1 MQALMCHAFGPI
13 SGLRL
18 EQAPDPVPAAGQVR
32 VRVRACS
39 LNFPD
44 ALIVQGLY
52 QVKPALP
59 FSPGAEFAGVVEAL
73 GEGVQQV
80 SVGDPVV
87 AFAGHGGL
95 AERCV
100 VDAARLLPLPPGMD
114 FAQGAAFLLTYG
126 TALHALRTIAGLR
139 AGQTLLVLGAA
150 GGVGLAAVEVG
161 KALGAR
167 VLAAAS
173 SAERLELARHHGA
186 DAGIDY
192 ATQDLR
198 RRVLELSDG
207 RGADVVLDPVG
218 GSYAESALRA
228 TAWRGSYLVVGFAA
242 GEIPRLPLN
251 LLLLQERRL
260 LGVYWGEALQ
270 RDPAA
275 HLRDVEQLVQW
286 FAQGRLRPPITER
299 VGLDGALGALQRM
312 AARQLMGKVV
322 VELGAQEV
330 GAQEPGPG

>member
-1 MQALMCHAFGPI
+1 MNALMCHAFGPI
-13 SGLRL
+13 SDLRL
-18 EQAPDPVPAAGQVR
+18 EQAADPLPGPGQVV

-59 FSPGAEFAGVVEAL
+59 FSPGAEFAGEVEAL
-73 GEGVQQV
+73 GEGVRHV
-80 SVGDPVV
+80 RVGDPVV
-87 AFAGHGGL
+87 VFAGHGGL
-95 AERCV
+95 AQRCV
-100 VDAARLLPLPPGMD
+100 VDAARLLPLPTGMD
-114 FAQGAAFLLTYG
+114 YAQGAAFVLTYG
-126 TALHALRTIAGLR
+126 TALHALRTIGSLR
-139 AGQTLLVLGAA
+139 EGQTLLVLGAA

-167 VLAAAS
+167 VIAAAS
-173 SAERLELARHHGA
+173 SAARLELAARHGA

-198 RRVLELSDG
+198 QRVLELSEG
-207 RGADVVLDPVG
+207 RGADLVLDPVG
-218 GSYAESALRA
+218 GPYAEKALRA

-275 HLRDVEQLVQW
+275 HLRDMEQLVAW
-286 FAQGRLRPPITER
+286 FSQGRLRPPITER
-299 VGLDGALGALQRM
+299 VGLDGALDALQRM
-312 AARQLMGKVV
+312 AARGVMGKVV
-322 VELGAQEV
+322 VDIA
-330 GAQEPGPG
+330 

>member
-1 MQALMCHAFGPI
+1 MNALMCHAFGPI
-13 SGLRL
+13 SQLRL
-18 EQAPDPVPAAGQVR
+18 EHTPDPVPGPGQAV

-59 FSPGAEFAGVVEAL
+59 FSPGAEFAGVVESV
-73 GEGVQQV
+73 GEGVKHPH
-80 SVGDPVV
+80 VGDAVV

-100 VDAARLLPLPPGMD
+100 VDAARLLPLPAGMD

-126 TALHALRTIAGLR
+126 TALHALRGVAELR
-139 AGQTLLVLGAA
+139 PGQTLLVLGAA

-173 SAERLELARHHGA
+173 SAARLELAQRHGA

-192 ATQDLR
+192 STQDLR

-251 LLLLQERRL
+251 LVLLQERRV

-270 RDPAA
+270 RDPQA
-275 HLRDVEQLVQW
+275 HLRDVEQLVSW
-286 FAQGRLRPPITER
+286 FSEGRLSPPVTER
-299 VGLDGALGALQRM
+299 VGLDGALDALQRM
-312 AARQLMGKVV
+312 AARQIMGKVV
-322 VELGAQEV
+322 VDV
-330 GAQEPGPG
+330 

>member
-18 EQAPDPVPAAGQVR
+18 EQAPDPLPGAGQVR

-52 QVKPALP
+52 QVKPQLP
-59 FSPGAEFAGVVEAL
+59 FSPGAEFAGVVDAL
-73 GEGVQQV
+73 GDGVD
-80 SVGDPVV
+80 SVRVGESVV

-95 AERCV
+95 AELCV
-100 VDAARLLPLPPGMD
+100 VDAARLLPLPAGMD
-114 FAQGAAFLLTYG
+114 FAQGAAFVLTYG

-139 AGQTLLVLGAA
+139 EGQTLLVLGAA

-161 KALGAR
+161 KARGAR

-173 SAERLELARHHGA
+173 SAERLELARRHGA

-192 ATQDLR
+192 STQDLR

-251 LLLLQERRL
+251 LVLLQERRV

-270 RDPAA
+270 RDPQA
-275 HLRDVEQLVQW
+275 HLRDVEQLVSW
-286 FAQGRLRPPITER
+286 FSEGRLSPPVTER
-299 VGLDGALGALQRM
+299 VGLDGALDALQRM
-312 AARQLMGKVV
+312 AARQIMGKVV
-322 VELGAQEV
+322 VDV
-330 GAQEPGPG
+330 

>member
-1 MQALMCHAFGPI
+1 MKALVCHAFGPI
-13 SGLRL
+13 DTLRV
-18 EQAPDPVPAAGQVR
+18 DDVPAPAPGPGQLLIDVH
-32 VRVRACS
+32 AAS
-39 LNFPD
+39 INFPD
-44 ALIVQGLY
+44 TLIVQGLY
-52 QVKPALP
+52 QVKPQLP
-59 FSPGAEFAGVVEAL
+59 FSPGAEFAGVVDAL
-73 GEGVQQV
+73 GDGVD
-80 SVGDPVV
+80 SVRVGESVV

-95 AERCV
+95 AELCV
-100 VDAARLLPLPPGMD
+100 VDAARLLPLPAGMD
-114 FAQGAAFLLTYG
+114 FAQGAAFVLTYG

-139 AGQTLLVLGAA
+139 EGQTLLVLGAA

-173 SAERLELARHHGA
+173 SAERLELARRHGA

-192 ATQDLR
+192 TTQDLR
-198 RRVLELSDG
+198 RRVLELSEG

-228 TAWRGSYLVVGFAA
+228 TAWRGGYLVVGFAA

-251 LLLLQERRL
+251 LVLLQERRL

-275 HLRDVEQLVQW
+275 HRRDVEQLVQW

-299 VGLDGALGALQRM
+299 VGLEGALGALQRM
-312 AARQLMGKVV
+312 AARQVMGKVV
-322 VELGAQEV
+322 VEPGV
-330 GAQEPGPG
+330 GESVRP

>member
-1 MQALMCHAFGPI
+1 MNALMCHAFGPI
-13 SGLRL
+13 SRLRL
-18 EQAPDPVPAAGQVR
+18 ESAPDPVPGPGQVV

-59 FSPGAEFAGVVEAL
+59 FSPGAEFSGVVESV
-73 GEGVQQV
+73 GEGVRHPR
-80 SVGDPVV
+80 VGDAVV

-100 VDAARLLPLPPGMD
+100 VDAARLLPLPAGMD

-126 TALHALRTIAGLR
+126 TALHALRGVAGLR
-139 AGQTLLVLGAA
+139 EGQTLLVLGAA

-173 SAERLELARHHGA
+173 SAARLELAQRHGA

-192 ATQDLR
+192 STQDLR

-251 LLLLQERRL
+251 LVLLQERRV

-270 RDPAA
+270 RDPQA
-275 HLRDVEQLVQW
+275 HLRDVEQLVRW
-286 FAQGRLRPPITER
+286 FSEGRLSPPVTER
-299 VGLDGALGALQRM
+299 VGLDGALDALQRM
-312 AARQLMGKVV
+312 AARQVMGKVV
-322 VELGAQEV
+322 VEV
-330 GAQEPGPG
+330 